1 MRGPGELFG
10 ELQSGELTFHLG
22 DIYNDYGILKD
33 AKALLDARM
42 AQPDPGEGPAGRR
55 GVIL

>member
-10 ELQSGELTFHLG
+10 ELQSGELTFRLG

-33 AKALLDARM
+33 AKALLDARTS
-42 AQPDPGEGPAGRR
+42 QPDPGDGPAGRR